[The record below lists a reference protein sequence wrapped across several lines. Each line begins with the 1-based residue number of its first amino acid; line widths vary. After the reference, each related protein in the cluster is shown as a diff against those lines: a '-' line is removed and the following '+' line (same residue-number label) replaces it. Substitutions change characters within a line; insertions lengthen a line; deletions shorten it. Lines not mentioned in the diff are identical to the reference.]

1 MHILVC
7 DDEESQRELLAG
19 FLRNC
24 GYTVMTAG
32 NGKEAIEKNRT
43 TSFDL
48 AILDLKMPEI
58 DGIETMKQMKEID
71 PQTYFIILTGF
82 GTVESAVQAIKIGAF
97 DYLTKPIDLKKLEFL
112 INHIYEDEITRQEIA
127 TLKEQVNEKFNFEQ
141 FVAQSPKMKEIVAL
155 IPRVSQSDASV
166 LILGES
172 GTGKEMVAR
181 LIHEASPRKNFRFVP
196 ISCAAL
202 PETLIE
208 SELFGYERG
217 AFSGAEKRKI
227 GKFELA
233 DKGTLFLDE
242 IGDLPLTVQVKLLR
256 VLQEFTFERLGGN
269 IPIKVDVRLICATN
283 QDLKKKITEGTFRED
298 LYYRLNVVNITLPP
312 LRERKEDIKPL
323 VELFIK
329 KFAAKGRKQVKGITK
344 EALNI
349 LLRYDW
355 PGNIRELENVIERAL
370 VLCRGDWIDI
380 KDVPLQSAPVSKN
393 LKNGDL
399 RELERNHIKEVLEK
413 NNWNLGASASQ
424 LGIHRNTLRRKIKEY
439 NLSRTTS
446 KTS

>member
-24 GYTVMTAG
+24 GYTVTTAG

-82 GTVESAVQAIKIGAF
+82 GTVESAVQAIKLGAF

-127 TLKEQVNEKFNFEQ
+127 TLKEQVIERFNFEQ
-141 FVAQSPKMKEIVAL
+141 FVALSPRMQEIVAL

-269 IPIKVDVRLICATN
+269 VPIKVDVRLICATN

-323 VELFIK
+323 VDLFIK

-355 PGNIRELENVIERAL
+355 PGNIRELENIIERAL
-370 VLCRGDWIDI
+370 VLCRGDWIGI
-380 KDVPLQSAPVSKN
+380 KDVPLQLGSASNN

-399 RELERNHIKEVLEK
+399 RELEKNHIKEVLEK

-439 NLSRTTS
+439 NLRRNIS
-446 KTS
+446 KIS